1 MCQRHAAHLLRGL
14 LEPPLLGAEILLVD
28 AGGPAHRG
36 PGGGAGGGRGRG
48 GAEGG
53 EPEPALGAGQLD
65 VGRGRP
71 VEAGR
76 AVPGPGVIVLGH
88 GHPHLLLHTQ
98 PLLTQIQKNIMS
110 MRQ

>member
-1 MCQRHAAHLLRGL
+1 MCQRIAAHLLRGL

-36 PGGGAGGGRGRG
+36 PGG